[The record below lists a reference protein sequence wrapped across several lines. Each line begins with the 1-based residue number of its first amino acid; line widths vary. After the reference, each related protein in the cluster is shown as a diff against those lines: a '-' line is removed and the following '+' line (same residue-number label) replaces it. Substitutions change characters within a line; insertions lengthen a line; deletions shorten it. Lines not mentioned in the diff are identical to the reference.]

1 MTRFH
6 LLTGEY
12 PPQQGG
18 VGDYTCLLAGGLA
31 SRGFDVHV
39 WCPTGKSAEPRG
51 AHLHRLPDSFGPASR
66 RVLETAFAAAPGCV
80 LLQYVPNALGA
91 RGANVAFCWWLLR
104 QSRDGADVRVMF
116 HEPYFYFSWTHPA
129 GNALAVVQ
137 RTMAAVLL
145 RASRIAYMSTDTWGR
160 YLRPFDGSGRALVVL
175 PIPATVPDHADHN
188 RVRRWRARAVRSET
202 DVVIGHFGTFG
213 EHVARELTSVI
224 PAVLEAIPEA
234 RFVCIGRRSDSFAAS
249 LAAAR
254 PDLADRTDG
263 TAALA
268 PHEVSAALRA
278 CDLVVQPY
286 PDGVTTRRT
295 SVMAALANE
304 VPVVT
309 SRGELT
315 ESVWTETKAVALA
328 PAGDASTMAAVGA
341 WLIRNERARRALA
354 AAGRRAYEDHFSL
367 ERTIDALAATA
378 QPGA

>member
-1 MTRFH
+1 MTTFH

-18 VGDYTCLLAGGLA
+18 VGDYTCLLAGELA
-31 SRGFDVHV
+31 ARGFDVHV
-39 WCPTGKSAEPRG
+39 WCPTGKGAEPRG
-51 AHLHRLPDSFGPASR
+51 VHLHRLPDSFGPASR
-66 RVLETAFAAAPGCV
+66 RVLKTAFAAAPGCV
-80 LLQYVPNALGA
+80 LLQYVPNALGG

-104 QSRDGADVRVMF
+104 QRRGGADVRVMF

-129 GNALAVVQ
+129 GNALALVQ
-137 RTMAAVLL
+137 RAMAAVLL
-145 RASRIAYMSTDTWGR
+145 RASSIAYMSTETWRR
-160 YLRPFDGSGRALVVL
+160 YLLPFGASRTALVVL
-175 PIPATVPDHADHN
+175 PIPATVPDHADPE
-188 RVRRWRARAVRSET
+188 RVRRWRARAARNET
-202 DVVIGHFGTFG
+202 HVVIGHFGTFG
-213 EHVARELTSVI
+213 EHVARELSSVI
-224 PAVLEAIPEA
+224 PAVLDAIPDA
-234 RFVCIGRRSDSFAAS
+234 RFLCIGRRSDSFAES

-263 TAALA
+263 TGALP

-295 SVMAALANE
+295 SVMAALVNE
-304 VPVVT
+304 VAVVT

-315 ESVWTETKAVALA
+315 ESVWAETKAVAFA
-328 PAGDASTMAAVGA
+328 PAGDASAMAAAGA
-341 WLIRNERARRALA
+341 WLIRNGRARTALI

-378 QPGA
+378 EAGA